1 MVYVQRDANG
11 RLLRVER
18 SPFAQMTE
26 TLAVESA
33 ELHSWL
39 VTREDVHARLAQLK
53 SSDLELVRVLED
65 LVDVLVS
72 RGVIRYTDLPEA
84 ARNKLHAR
92 AETRAK
98 LGGLSNLLGEDEQ
111 RLLL

>member
-1 MVYVQRDANG
+1 MVYVQRDIDG

-18 SPFAQMTE
+18 KPFAQMTE
-26 TLAVESA
+26 TLAVENE
-33 ELHSWL
+33 ELHAWL
-39 VTREDVHARLAQLK
+39 ATREEVHARLAKLK
-53 SSDLELVRVLED
+53 DSDLELVRVLED

-84 ARNKLHAR
+84 ARAKLHDR

-98 LGGLSNLLGEDEQ
+98 LEGLSGLLGDEEHEFI
-111 RLLL
+111 